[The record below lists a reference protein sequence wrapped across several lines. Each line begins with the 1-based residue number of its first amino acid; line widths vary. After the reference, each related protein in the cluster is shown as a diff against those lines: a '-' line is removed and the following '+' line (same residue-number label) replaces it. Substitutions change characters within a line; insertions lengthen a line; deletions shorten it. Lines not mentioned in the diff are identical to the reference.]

1 LRTEN
6 DKFVRVPVISKLK
19 EAPPRQGFFERE
31 PYETV
36 RRHLRPELQVAVGIE
51 YAFGWRCQSEV
62 LTLELRQIDLNAGT
76 IRVDAGA
83 TKNNEGRLVHLPP
96 DLEALIAEQVKRVRA
111 LEREMGRIIPYLFPH
126 LSGRFRGR
134 PVRDFKRTW
143 ATACRKAGVPGMLRR
158 DLRRTA
164 VRDLVNAGVPERV
177 AMKVTGHKTR
187 SVFRSLT
194 GTTS

>member
-1 LRTEN
+1 
-6 DKFVRVPVISKLK
+6 K

-36 RRHLRPELQVAVGIE
+36 RRHLRPELQVAVAIE

-76 IRVDAGA
+76 IRLDAGA
-83 TKNNEGRLVHLPP
+83 TKNDEGRLAYLPP
-96 DLEALIAEQVKRVRA
+96 DLKALIADQVKRVRA

-134 PVRDFKRTW
+134 RIRDFKRTW
-143 ATACRKAGVPGMLRR
+143 ATACRKAGVPGMLRH
-158 DLRRTA
+158 DFRRTA

-177 AMKVTGHKTR
+177 A
-187 SVFRSLT
+187 
-194 GTTS
+194 